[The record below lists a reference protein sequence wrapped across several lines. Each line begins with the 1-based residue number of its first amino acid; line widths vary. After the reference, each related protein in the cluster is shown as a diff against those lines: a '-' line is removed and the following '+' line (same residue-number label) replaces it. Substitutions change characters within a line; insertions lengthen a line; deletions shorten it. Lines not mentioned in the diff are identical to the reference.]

1 LTKVIKHVLRYLVGG
16 IKWRHT
22 IQQFLAVLALPVRCS
37 VAGLAQLWRC
47 VGSSLALLFWL
58 CSAGDLLRC
67 FGGDIACHIAALS
80 LRLPCACRGG
90 ERGDCCGIPMASMRV
105 LCSFPTGRDFVSQL
119 FGVVWLRCKDLTMKE
134 GKKLVAACPWG
145 DPWRLCSGVMGFSW
159 WWGAWGRLRLWRMCN
174 ARAVATTTQAR
185 QAGRAGRQG
194 RQARQAGQVD
204 RRGRQARQAGKAG
217 RRASQAGKAG
227 RLGRQARP
235 ACKPG
240 RQGRHASKPGRQG
253 RQASQGGKAG
263 KAGRPGRAG
272 RAGQAGLAIH
282 TGMFHV

>member
-1 LTKVIKHVLRYLVGG
+1 MFYDT
-16 IKWRHT
+16 
-22 IQQFLAVLALPVRCS
+22 VLAASNGDTPYNNS
-37 VAGLAQLWRC
+37 
-47 VGSSLALLFWL
+47 LLFWRCPCVAL
-58 CSAGDLLRC
+58 SLVWRSCGAALAVRWRCCSGSALRVILRC
-67 FGGDIACHIAALS
+67 SGGDIACHIAALS
-80 LRLPCACRGG
+80 LRLPCAGCYG
-90 ERGDCCGIPMASMRV
+90 ERGDCCGIPMASLRV
-105 LCSFPTGRDFVSQL
+105 LCSFPTGRAFVSQL
-119 FGVVWLRCKDLTMKE
+119 CGVVWLRCKDLTMKE
-134 GKKLVAACPWG
+134 GRKLVAACPWG

-227 RLGRQARP
+227 RQGRQARP
-235 ACKPG
+235 AGKPG

-272 RAGQAGLAIH
+272 RAGQAGLV
-282 TGMFHV
+282 TCL